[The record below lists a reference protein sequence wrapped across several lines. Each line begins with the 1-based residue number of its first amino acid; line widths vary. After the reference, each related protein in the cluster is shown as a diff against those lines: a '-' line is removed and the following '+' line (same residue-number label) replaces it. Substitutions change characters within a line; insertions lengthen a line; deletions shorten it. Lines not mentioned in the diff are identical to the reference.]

1 MSPLFVLS
9 ACAGGGQ
16 SQSTVPTAPVA
27 DSLPTQAATS
37 PATTDLGNPP
47 PSDAVVTA
55 PTTPPTTVVDPDLV
69 IPAGLDMEAARVTTA
84 DGTVCDLCLW
94 IADTV
99 DLRNRGLMFVDSL
112 GPADGMGFVYPDLV
126 TTRFWMKD
134 TVLPLSIAF
143 YGVDGAFVDSFDM
156 DPCTADDSADC
167 PRYPTPPD
175 FVVAV
180 ETYQGGLEALDMTP
194 GSTLELLD
202 LPCAT

>member
-1 MSPLFVLS
+1 MASLFVLS

-16 SQSTVPTAPVA
+16 SQSTAPTAPVA
-27 DSLPTQAATS
+27 ESAPTPG
-37 PATTDLGNPP
+37 PATTDRGIPT
-47 PSDAVVTA
+47 PSDAVATA
-55 PTTPPTTVVDPDLV
+55 PTTAVDPDLV
-69 IPAGLDMEAARVTTA
+69 VPAGFEMEAARVTTA

-94 IADTV
+94 MADTV
-99 DLRNRGLMFVDSL
+99 ELRNRGLMSVESL
-112 GPADGMGFVYPDLV
+112 GPADGMGFVYPESV

-134 TVLPLSIAF
+134 TLLPLSIAF

-156 DPCTADDSADC
+156 DPCTAEDSSDC

-175 FVVAV
+175 FIVAV
-180 ETYQGGLEALDMTP
+180 ETYQGGLEALDMTT